1 MRIKKYIFLLILAAI
16 SLGVHAEYN
25 RLLFRTLTG
34 EEKSIG
40 LSDMNIIYTN
50 GEMIATS
57 GNESVKIP
65 LATLKS
71 MEFSNSNSVGSAMG
85 DDVSE
90 VNVYSVNGICLG
102 NFDSKADA
110 LNALPTGVYILKSKK
125 GVTSKVSISK

>member
-1 MRIKKYIFLLILAAI
+1 MKKYFLLLILAAI

-25 RLLFRTLTG
+25 RLVFRTLSG

-40 LSDMNIIYTN
+40 LSDLNITYTN

-57 GNESVKIP
+57 GDESLKIP
-65 LATLKS
+65 LASLKS
-71 MEFSNSNSVGSAMG
+71 MEFSDSNSVGSVMG
-85 DDVSE
+85 DDMSE

-102 NFDSKADA
+102 NFDSKVDA
-110 LNALPTGVYILKSKK
+110 LNALPTGIYILKSKN